1 MKKYVKM
8 YFCCYIMGMTLFAD
22 VTNVISQITVMS
34 TTGMS
39 DCFVVVNTLVT
50 AANSVLFPKYNAVNV
65 TDKMLHL

>member
-1 MKKYVKM
+1 MKKYVKI
-8 YFCCYIMGMTLFAD
+8 YFCRYITGMTVFAD

-50 AANSVLFPKYNAVNV
+50 AANSVLFHRYNGVNV
-65 TDKMLHL
+65 TNKMLHL

>member
-8 YFCCYIMGMTLFAD
+8 YFCCYITGMTLFAD

-34 TTGMS
+34 TTGTS

-65 TDKMLHL
+65 TDNMLHL

>member
-8 YFCCYIMGMTLFAD
+8 YFCRYITGMTLFAD

-50 AANSVLFPKYNAVNV
+50 SANRVLFPKYNAVNV
-65 TDKMLHL
+65 TDKTLHL

>member
-8 YFCCYIMGMTLFAD
+8 YFCCYITGMTLFAD

-39 DCFVVVNTLVT
+39 DCFLVVNTLVT
-50 AANSVLFPKYNAVNV
+50 TANSVLFPKYNAVNV
-65 TDKMLHL
+65 TDKTLHL

>member
-1 MKKYVKM
+1 MKKYIKM
-8 YFCCYIMGMTLFAD
+8 YFCRYITGMTLFAD

-50 AANSVLFPKYNAVNV
+50 AANSVLFPKYKAVNV
-65 TDKMLHL
+65 TDKTLHL

>member
-1 MKKYVKM
+1 
-8 YFCCYIMGMTLFAD
+8 MTLFAD